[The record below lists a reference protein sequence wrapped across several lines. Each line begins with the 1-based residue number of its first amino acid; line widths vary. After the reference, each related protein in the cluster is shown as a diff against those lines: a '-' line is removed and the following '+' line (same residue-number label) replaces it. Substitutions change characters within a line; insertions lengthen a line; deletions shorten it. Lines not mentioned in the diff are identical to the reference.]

1 MAKDDYFVIVLYIL
15 SYLYKCLKS
24 GSTVDKEILLLQR
37 YPENIEESYIMYI
50 YDNLYKGRYIDGVV
64 IKKRSMIG
72 TNKIQIVVSNLKN
85 TCITPKGIEYLQEN
99 SVLNKIKDT
108 VKDIKDMIPFI

>member
-24 GSTVDKEILLLQR
+24 GSTVDEEILLLQR

-50 YDNLYKGRYIDGVV
+50 YDNLYKERYIDGIV

-72 TNKIQIVVSNLKN
+72 TNKIEIVVSNLKN
-85 TCITPKGIEYLQEN
+85 ACITPKGIEYLQEN